1 MSSCNWLSGSFWIMP
16 LIMLGVMMVGC
27 LVLMLRARH
36 GCCSF
41 KGHDRR
47 KGSEP
52 GILADGD
59 PPARMVNTGL
69 AAASPG
75 PGVGA
80 ANSRS
85 AIQYSAHR
93 ASRRRERRHQARLFD
108 TSQARGQNHRLL
120 HRAPNLNC
128 EESHPCNA

>member
-41 KGHDRR
+41 RGHHRR

-52 GILADGD
+52 GI
-59 PPARMVNTGL
+59 
-69 AAASPG
+69 
-75 PGVGA
+75 
-80 ANSRS
+80 
-85 AIQYSAHR
+85 
-93 ASRRRERRHQARLFD
+93 
-108 TSQARGQNHRLL
+108 
-120 HRAPNLNC
+120 
-128 EESHPCNA
+128 